1 MILLNITFFM
11 EPPIETDFRSE
22 LHRHLPAAE
31 SQLLKLL
38 PSASEEEPD
47 AVRYALHIY
56 LSDIDALGQW
66 QEVHLPSLLQSL
78 QKKFGERLMAF
89 ATPMESIKW

>member
-22 LHRHLPAAE
+22 LRRHLPTTE
-31 SQLLKLL
+31 SQLLKLF
-38 PSASEEEPD
+38 PSTAENEPE
-47 AVRYALHIY
+47 AVRYALHIH
-56 LSDIDALGQW
+56 LSDTDALGQW
-66 QEVHLPSLLQSL
+66 QEVHLPTLLQSL

-89 ATPMESIKW
+89 ATPMETIEW